1 MRASISKSER
11 SISGSG
17 QRALLVLEVILKN
30 GPIKPAQICQKSGL
44 GRSSVHRAIHLLVE
58 QGWVRHQLGDR
69 ACVATYRFDQLAVD
83 ANFSQ
88 PIQDEIYPVLKE
100 LCAAH
105 YLHGD
110 IAFLFGAGRIKL
122 VESTDS
128 KIDMTTEQSLVSSDI
143 ATAIYSIMEPAQITR
158 LTSRALQNIDAHES
172 EEIVSGN
179 LAKRILQARQDE
191 NLAWST
197 DGSTISI
204 PFQDKTQLFGAV
216 RLRQKIS
223 TRTAKQIMLFVTSE
237 LRRSLPEVFKSP
249 SLTNV

>member
-1 MRASISKSER
+1 MRVIPKESE
-11 SISGSG
+11 SVISGSG

-44 GRSSVHRAIHLLVE
+44 GRTSVHRAIHLLVE

-88 PIQDEIYPVLKE
+88 PIQDEIYPVIKE

-110 IAFLFGAGRIKL
+110 IAFLFGAGRIRL

-128 KIDMTTEQSLVSSDI
+128 KIDMNTDLSLVSSDI

-158 LTSRALQNIDAHES
+158 LTSRALQEIDARES

-179 LAKRILQARQDE
+179 LAKRVLQARQNK
-191 NLAWST
+191 NLAWSA
-197 DGSTISI
+197 DRSMISI

-223 TRTAKQIMLFVTSE
+223 TRTAQQILLFVASE
-237 LRRSLPEVFKSP
+237 LRRSLPGVFKP
-249 SLTNV
+249 PTLTDK

>member
-1 MRASISKSER
+1 MRASSKKRESV
-11 SISGSG
+11 ISGSG

-44 GRSSVHRAIHLLVE
+44 GRTSVHRAIHLLVE

-88 PIQDEIYPVLKE
+88 PIQDEIYPVIKE

-110 IAFLFGAGRIKL
+110 IAFLFGAGRIRL

-128 KIDMTTEQSLVSSDI
+128 KIDMNTDLSLVSSDI

-158 LTSRALQNIDAHES
+158 LTSRALQEIDARES

-179 LAKRILQARQDE
+179 LAKRVLQARQDE
-191 NLAWST
+191 NLAWSP
-197 DGSTISI
+197 DRSMVSI

-223 TRTAKQIMLFVTSE
+223 TRTAQQVLFFAATE
-237 LRRSLPEVFKSP
+237 LRRSLPDVFRP
-249 SLTNV
+249 PTLTDK